1 MRHRGQ
7 LRHARKDQ
15 AADVEEMRKKA
26 PKRKTGKKK
35 REILEMWQSNNVC
48 VGKEGV
54 GYKSNHFGE

>member
-15 AADVEEMRKKA
+15 PADVEEMRKKA

-35 REILEMWQSNNVC
+35 REILQMWQSNNVC
-48 VGKEGV
+48 VEKEGV
-54 GYKSNHFGE
+54 GNKSNHFGE

>member
-15 AADVEEMRKKA
+15 AADVEEA

-48 VGKEGV
+48 VEKEGV